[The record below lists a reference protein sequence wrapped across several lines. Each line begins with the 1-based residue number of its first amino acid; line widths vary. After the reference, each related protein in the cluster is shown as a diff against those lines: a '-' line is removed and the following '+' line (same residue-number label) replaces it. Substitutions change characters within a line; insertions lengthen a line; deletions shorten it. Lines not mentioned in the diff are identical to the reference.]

1 MRYISLDDT
10 SIKEG
15 GVKKRRMIIMIIINY
30 YAVRSLLTWHM
41 PLAIDTLRFIFTKC
55 IDRLHVSTS
64 SETSF
69 CFLSLFFS
77 SSSCVF
83 FTEFSSNRAHP
94 HNFLIRFC
102 RKNEK
107 DRNIIAPRLLF
118 FFLYANERRT
128 SVFGILVLL
137 LFFSFV

>member
-1 MRYISLDDT
+1 
-10 SIKEG
+10 
-15 GVKKRRMIIMIIINY
+15 
-30 YAVRSLLTWHM
+30 M
-41 PLAIDTLRFIFTKC
+41 PLAVHATLVFIFTKC

-69 CFLSLFFS
+69 FFFFFFLFLLFLAYS
-77 SSSCVF
+77 SPSF
-83 FTEFSSNRAHP
+83 HLIAHP

-107 DRNIIAPRLLF
+107 DRNVIAPRLLF
-118 FFLYANERRT
+118 FLVYANERRT

-137 LFFSFV
+137 LFFFLRLRCRHRQHRRRRHFKTRTASHACARQMINS